1 MICNCEDLDKA
12 IEELELRRVLR
23 QAMVTEQI
31 HAMVNHFK
39 PGNLIKSAFNNVIA
53 PSTTRDTIL
62 KTVGGIGVGF
72 LTKNFLLGK
81 STSLIGK
88 LASNALKVGATN
100 GIMHNTD
107 KISAWGTAIYNNL
120 FKKSTTKKIT
130 F

>member
-1 MICNCEDLDKA
+1 MINNCEDLDKA
-12 IEELELRRVLR
+12 IEELERRKVIR
-23 QAMVTEQI
+23 EAMLTEQF
-31 HAMVNHFK
+31 HTTVNHFK
-39 PGNLIKSAFNNVIA
+39 PGNLLKSAFNNVIA
-53 PSTTRDTIL
+53 PSSTRDSIL
-62 KTVGGIGVGF
+62 KAVGGIGVGF

-120 FKKSTTKKIT
+120 FKKDKTKKIT